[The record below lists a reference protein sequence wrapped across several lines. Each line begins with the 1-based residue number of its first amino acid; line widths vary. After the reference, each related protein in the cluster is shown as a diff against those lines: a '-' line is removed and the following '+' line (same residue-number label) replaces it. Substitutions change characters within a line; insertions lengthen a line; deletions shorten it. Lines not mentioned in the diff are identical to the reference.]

1 MERLTYTPQGTHST
15 AADLR
20 VDHSRNSR
28 TRSDT
33 GYDNA
38 GNSFLAH
45 AKITPQYRINR
56 SRHGTSNQ
64 DEDHQ

>member
-45 AKITPQYRINR
+45 AKITPNI
-56 SRHGTSNQ
+56 G
-64 DEDHQ
+64 